1 MVPMVKAPKTEG
13 MVRLTVM
20 QLKQNPKKEKSTI
33 VSTITSLKEDN
44 GARKSLP
51 PCTKKVQRGNN
62 VVMPMKPPRRFPHRK
77 EVDCKAELEEIQK
90 KLKELCEDI
99 DRVNRLLVAHTRR
112 QNSITDAVMMQ
123 RGCHIDR

>member
-44 GARKSLP
+44 GSKKFLP
-51 PCTKKVQRGNN
+51 QCTKKALRGNN
-62 VVMPMKPPRRFPHRK
+62 VVMRRKPSRCLSPMK
-77 EVDCKAELEEIQK
+77 EVDREGELEEINK
-90 KLKELCEDI
+90 
-99 DRVNRLLVAHTRR
+99 
-112 QNSITDAVMMQ
+112 
-123 RGCHIDR
+123 